1 MLRLRSTRSPRCVFV
16 LGTVALAAAL
26 GVGQL
31 WGRAAE
37 FGGKFGLTIPQTAT
51 AKAESAKS
59 PSRAIRGVVLDLDGK
74 PATGVVI
81 VAGLTDTAAS
91 NHQVFVTDSEG
102 RFTWPLPEGMF
113 SISLF
118 AHKTGR
124 AATVWSQWL
133 DAGKT
138 EGPIKLKLG
147 EPEAF
152 TAVVV
157 DSQNQPI
164 AGARVRVEMAAHNFE
179 TKHAVGGSSYGT
191 AFTYFRREVLGGS
204 PLDQLFVTTTDE
216 HGAFTFHAFGPDLW
230 LRLAVTNPDG
240 REMRVKARTRAVAG
254 IGQRMDEMGFVKA
267 PAGEE
272 TRLVTIPAARVQGRV
287 VTKLVGVSVAGLNVW
302 FQATRARK
310 NGPTYMS
317 NFRGVTR
324 TDAEGRFTFDGLED
338 GTINIYTSGGEPD
351 SSWTYRAAQDVE
363 LKSGWTRTALIELI
377 RGVEVEGKVLDQTT
391 GRPIQGAEIGVYGPF
406 RPRSSAATED
416 AKTDAKGRYHYRLP
430 PGETYFYVMGSP
442 PGYARGPDK
451 ESSRTLTIPGGA
463 TRFEVPPIL
472 LVPAVTVR
480 GRITDAAGGPVAGAT
495 VIGVC
500 ENGRCIPFG
509 GADRVTDSQGTFQLP
524 PNPRRIVPIGQA
536 ARLRI
541 RLRDGSELEVTAV
554 PTDDGSLTVKLPVP
568 DKNR

>member
-1 MLRLRSTRSPRCVFV
+1 MGACRGVWGKVWAHYSTDSHGEGRISE
-16 LGTVALAAAL
+16 VAVAAC
-26 GVGQL
+26 
-31 WGRAAE
+31 
-37 FGGKFGLTIPQTAT
+37 
-51 AKAESAKS
+51 
-59 PSRAIRGVVLDLDGK
+59 IRGVVLDLDGK

-216 HGAFTFHAFGPDLW
+216 HGAFTFHAFGPDSW

-240 REMRVKARTRAVAG
+240 REMRVKARPRAVAG

-272 TRLVTIPAARVQGRV
+272 ARLVTITRGSGSGARRDEAGGGEHGRTQCLVPGHPGPEKRSDLHVQFQRGHSNRCRRPVHLRWSGGRDDQH
-287 VTKLVGVSVAGLNVW
+287 LHL
-302 FQATRARK
+302 R
-310 NGPTYMS
+310 
-317 NFRGVTR
+317 
-324 TDAEGRFTFDGLED
+324 
-338 GTINIYTSGGEPD
+338 GEPD

-524 PNPRRIVPIGQA
+524 PNPRKIVPIGQA